1 MDSRERLYSDQR
13 LENFLASNRDSSPRQ
28 IIGDLVSDV
37 RHFAGG
43 APQSD
48 DITALALLYFG
59 TTQKMMEELEIKLNN
74 KVSEIERFNQ
84 TLAEF
89 GRRHGLAPKVVH
101 DLNLALEEILTNII
115 SYGYTD
121 NREHEIKVRLSMQP
135 GEVKAEVEDD
145 GQPFN
150 PLEVPEADTAQ
161 SLEERTIGGLGIHLV
176 RKLMDGLEYKRQGD
190 RNLLTIRK
198 KTQKS

>member
-1 MDSRERLYSDQR
+1 
-13 LENFLASNRDSSPRQ
+13 
-28 IIGDLVSDV
+28 V
-37 RHFAGG
+37 
-43 APQSD
+43 
-48 DITALALLYFG
+48 
-59 TTQKMMEELEIKLNN
+59 EIKLNN
-74 KVSEIERFNQ
+74 KVSELERFYQ
-84 TLAEF
+84 TLTEF
-89 GRRHGLAPKVVH
+89 GQHHGLAPKVVH

-121 NREHEIKVRLSMQP
+121 NREHEIKVRLSVQP

-150 PLEVPEADTAQ
+150 PLEAPEPDTTKP
-161 SLEERTIGGLGIHLV
+161 LEDRTTGGLGIHLV

-190 RNLLTIRK
+190 RNLLTITK

>member
-1 MDSRERLYSDQR
+1 M
-13 LENFLASNRDSSPRQ
+13 
-28 IIGDLVSDV
+28 
-37 RHFAGG
+37 
-43 APQSD
+43 
-48 DITALALLYFG
+48 
-59 TTQKMMEELEIKLNN
+59 
-74 KVSEIERFNQ
+74 
-84 TLAEF
+84 
-89 GRRHGLAPKVVH
+89 H

-121 NREHEIKVRLSMQP
+121 NREHEIKVRLSVQP

-150 PLEVPEADTAQ
+150 PLAAPEADTTQ